1 MRLRGRRRRDGKSL
15 DSLFFLP
22 AADGAQ
28 EPREEDPEAVAD
40 ERNDGQQNE
49 ENYERS
55 EIAHASQAVKATSRS
70 NDACSVFTGATI
82 VLNCGELYSSSP

>member
-1 MRLRGRRRRDGKSL
+1 MRWRWRWQRRNRESL
-15 DSLFFLP
+15 DSLFFLS
-22 AADGAQ
+22 AADRAQ

-55 EIAHASQAVKATSRS
+55 GIAHASQAVKATSRS
-70 NDACSVFTGATI
+70 NDACSV
-82 VLNCGELYSSSP
+82 